1 MPGKIQEPSS
11 DLTTKPP
18 PLSPWGENIQ
28 LQDSPR
34 YQSVRYQSF
43 DFPTKSSLGDQKL
56 HLTGI
61 SASLT
66 GSRADHP
73 VRDGVL
79 TVRSPAL
86 LLADHVH
93 VDAPEQV
100 AGRSPVAGVT
110 PASH

>member
-18 PLSPWGENIQ
+18 PLSPWGKYPATRCSKTSE
-28 LQDSPR
+28 LSLPH
-34 YQSVRYQSF
+34 
-43 DFPTKSSLGDQKL
+43 SLGDQEI

-79 TVRSPAL
+79 TIRRPAL

-110 PASH
+110 PTSH